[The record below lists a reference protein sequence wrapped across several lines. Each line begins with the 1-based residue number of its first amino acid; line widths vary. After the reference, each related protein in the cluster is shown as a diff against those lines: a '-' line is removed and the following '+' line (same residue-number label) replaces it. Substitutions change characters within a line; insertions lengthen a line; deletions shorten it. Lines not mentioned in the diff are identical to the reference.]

1 MIRFKAFCALLTCL
15 LLAAFAAQAQRAA
28 RETVVKTG
36 IKVQYKARIAASDQ
50 LIAYGTGPVKGVD
63 YIRPGDKAGRG
74 ISGGE
79 EFSSGFF
86 AVCGEKIVLAN
97 PQDFTLT
104 VFDAASGKSVNIPES
119 TLRLRSLGGSMYN
132 AGGPVA
138 DGDFVAVLTDQNSG
152 DKSAFAVV
160 DLSGAE
166 PKVKGFPRFNNNY
179 LKQVAVS
186 AASGRLVAATDNHVA
201 VYDFKSGNGEPKVIE
216 IAEHGGIGMSQMR
229 FDGEWLLY
237 HDNQSYAS
245 AVLLNVRTG
254 AAKKMTRGQFG
265 MALRGG
271 TFCYFAARDARDS
284 NSTEARAV
292 VGKVG
297 GEPNVFAADKP
308 VDGAT
313 KNNGLQGFASSA
325 AVTPD
330 GKLVF
335 MAGQDSIGRAERLNV
350 HDGQTLRL
358 VPDASASPAFLQASD
373 VVASSTF
380 VAFKTGAN
388 NDTTLAYIRLR

>member
-1 MIRFKAFCALLTCL
+1 MIRFKTFLVLISFL
-15 LLAAFAAQAQRAA
+15 MPAAFAARAQRAP

-36 IKVQYKARIAASDQ
+36 IKVQYKARLAVSNQ
-50 LIAYGTGPVKGVD
+50 LIAFGTGPVKGVD

-74 ISGGE
+74 IPGGE

-97 PQDFTLT
+97 PQDFTLS
-104 VFDAASGKSVNIPES
+104 VFDAASGKTVNIPES
-119 TLRLRSLGGSMYN
+119 TLRLRSLGGSMYY
-132 AGGPVA
+132 AGGIMS
-138 DGDFVAVLTDQNSG
+138 DGNFVAVITDQNSG

-160 DLSGAE
+160 DVSGAE
-166 PKVKGFPRFNNNY
+166 PKVRGFPRFNNNY
-179 LKQVAVS
+179 LKQVAVDS
-186 AASGRLVAATDNHVA
+186 AGGRLVAATDNHVA
-201 VYDFKSGNGEPKVIE
+201 VYDLKSAGGEPKVIE
-216 IAEHGGIGMSQMR
+216 VGEHGGVGMSQMR
-229 FDGEWLLY
+229 LDGDWLLY

-245 AVLLNVRTG
+245 AVLLNVKTG
-254 AAKKMTRGQFG
+254 AAKKLTRGQYG
-265 MALRGG
+265 LALRGG
-271 TFCYFAARDARDS
+271 TFCYFAARDAKDA

-297 GEPNVFAADKP
+297 GEQNIYAADKP

-313 KNNGLQGFASSA
+313 KNNGLHGFASSA

-330 GKLVF
+330 GKQIF

-350 HDGQTLRL
+350 HDGQTVRL
-358 VPDASASPAFLQASD
+358 VPDASASPAFLLASD
-373 VVASSTF
+373 VVASSTL